1 MSYGMPGL
9 FLVASPQACAKACLA
24 AAQRR
29 KDVAYFPAF
38 WFLIMLII
46 RSIPEKIFK
55 KINI

>member
-1 MSYGMPGL
+1 MPGL
-9 FLVASPQACAKACLA
+9 FLVASPEACAKACLA
-24 AAQRR
+24 AARRR
-29 KDVAYFPAF
+29 KDVAYFPPF